1 MKNEGKTALA
11 HLTASA
17 EKEFCAFLAQQTPEA
32 YEDAVALIE
41 ECRAAGHRVHV
52 TGIGKPGHVAG
63 YGASLLSSTG
73 TPSYFLHG
81 TEAVHGSCGQ
91 LEEGDVVIAI
101 SNSGETVELKATVLA
116 VKNNGCRVIG
126 ITGNAESWLAKE
138 SDALL
143 LAHVDEEGGP
153 LNRAPRNSV
162 LAEMFVLQALSAI
175 LQADVAQT
183 PAQYVRR
190 HPGARSARS
199 AITSAEH
206 AGIPHG
212 TGERGRDMKNVTSD
226 KRNLWM
232 FPLGTVGRDMIY
244 NLFTNFIFTYILFT
258 RHLTAAQ
265 LGAVTAIMVG
275 ARVFDA
281 LNDPVMGN
289 IIERTRSRYGKFKPW
304 LVIGILSTS
313 VVVYLA
319 FNTSLQGWSFI
330 AFFGVIYF
338 LYSITYTMHDISYW
352 GMVSA
357 LSSDPH
363 VRNSLTS
370 RTNLFAGIGGVIASI
385 LIPMLTTGSGTLGG
399 STATAYGRVALVIC
413 ILAPLFLCATIFGV
427 RERRDYHTK
436 EVPPVSFKKIWNTI
450 TGNPQILWISL
461 VFLLQQIGNDVV
473 MGGLGSTY
481 VYFAFG
487 YEGGL
492 YSLFNTVGLAATALL
507 MIFYPMLAKRF
518 RRKQMMD
525 KLMLLSVIGYAVMI
539 VSGLALSGGMVKF
552 WILTVGYMV
561 ANLGQY
567 GFYLI
572 MMISLINTV
581 EYNEYLRGERDEAI
595 ITSLR
600 PFFTKLASAIVVA
613 VTSATYLI
621 FGVTGYT
628 NRISAL
634 ERAASLGEIAEAEKL
649 AQIDT
654 IVSSIQPGQSRG
666 LLLCLTV
673 LPFVLMYASYEL
685 YKKHYILDED
695 KYAEV
700 CAELEKRRA
709 EAK

>member
-1 MKNEGKTALA
+1 
-11 HLTASA
+11 
-17 EKEFCAFLAQQTPEA
+17 
-32 YEDAVALIE
+32 
-41 ECRAAGHRVHV
+41 
-52 TGIGKPGHVAG
+52 
-63 YGASLLSSTG
+63 
-73 TPSYFLHG
+73 
-81 TEAVHGSCGQ
+81 
-91 LEEGDVVIAI
+91 
-101 SNSGETVELKATVLA
+101 
-116 VKNNGCRVIG
+116 
-126 ITGNAESWLAKE
+126 
-138 SDALL
+138 
-143 LAHVDEEGGP
+143 
-153 LNRAPRNSV
+153 
-162 LAEMFVLQALSAI
+162 
-175 LQADVAQT
+175 
-183 PAQYVRR
+183 
-190 HPGARSARS
+190 
-199 AITSAEH
+199 
-206 AGIPHG
+206 
-212 TGERGRDMKNVTSD
+212 MKNVTSD

-492 YSLFNTVGLAATALL
+492 YSLFSTVGLAATGFL
-507 MIFYPMLAKRF
+507 MIFYPAISRRIKR
-518 RRKQMMD
+518 K
-525 KLMLLSVIGYAVMI
+525 KLMGLMMI
-539 VSGLALSGGMVKF
+539 IS
-552 WILTVGYMV
+552 TVGYVLMLAPGLV
-561 ANLGQY
+561 MSAGTVKFIFITGGYMLANFGQY
-567 GFYLI
+567 CYYLI
-572 MMISLINTV
+572 MMISIINTV
-581 EYNEYLRGERDEAI
+581 EYNELLTGSRDEAI
-595 ITSLR
+595 IASLR
-600 PFFTKLASAIVVA
+600 PFTTKLASALTVA
-613 VTSATYLI
+613 ITSASYFI
-621 FGVTGYT
+621 FGVTGFT
-628 NRISAL
+628 NKISAL
-634 ERAASLGEIAEAEKL
+634 EQSCSLGAITEADKL
-649 AQIDT
+649 SQIDA
-654 IVSSIQPGQSRG
+654 VLAGIQHGQTAG
-666 LLLCLTV
+666 LLLCMTV
-673 LPFVLMYASYEL
+673 LPCALMFVSYLL
-685 YKKHYILDED
+685 YIKKYRLDEEE
-695 KYAEV
+695 YESICV
-700 CAELEKRRA
+700 ELQVR
-709 EAK
+709 EAQQ

>member
-1 MKNEGKTALA
+1 
-11 HLTASA
+11 
-17 EKEFCAFLAQQTPEA
+17 
-32 YEDAVALIE
+32 
-41 ECRAAGHRVHV
+41 
-52 TGIGKPGHVAG
+52 
-63 YGASLLSSTG
+63 
-73 TPSYFLHG
+73 
-81 TEAVHGSCGQ
+81 
-91 LEEGDVVIAI
+91 
-101 SNSGETVELKATVLA
+101 
-116 VKNNGCRVIG
+116 
-126 ITGNAESWLAKE
+126 
-138 SDALL
+138 
-143 LAHVDEEGGP
+143 
-153 LNRAPRNSV
+153 
-162 LAEMFVLQALSAI
+162 
-175 LQADVAQT
+175 
-183 PAQYVRR
+183 
-190 HPGARSARS
+190 
-199 AITSAEH
+199 
-206 AGIPHG
+206 
-212 TGERGRDMKNVTSD
+212 MKNVTSD

-427 RERRDYHTK
+427 RERRDYNTK
-436 EVPPVSFKKIWNTI
+436 EVPPVSFKKI
-450 TGNPQILWISL
+450 WISL

-539 VSGLALSGGMVKF
+539 VAGLALSGGMVKF

-600 PFFTKLASAIVVA
+600 PFFTKLASAI
-613 VTSATYLI
+613 
-621 FGVTGYT
+621 
-628 NRISAL
+628 SAL

-654 IVSSIQPGQSRG
+654 IVSSIQPGQSHG

-673 LPFVLMYASYEL
+673 LPFVLMYASYVL

-700 CAELEKRRA
+700 CAELEKRRT

>member
-1 MKNEGKTALA
+1 MNFFQPTNREELASALA
-11 HLTASA
+11 SLSGGSIVAGCTD
-17 EKEFCAFLAQQTPEA
+17 FLAQ
-32 YEDAVALIE
+32 
-41 ECRAAGHRVHV
+41 RN
-52 TGIGKPGHVAG
+52 GKVWHADTIL
-63 YGASLLSSTG
+63 SL
-73 TPSYFLHG
+73 
-81 TEAVHGSCGQ
+81 TEMQ
-91 LEEGDVVIAI
+91 
-101 SNSGETVELKATVLA
+101 ELKQIELAGDSLA
-116 VKNNGCRVIG
+116 VGAVCVH
-126 ITGNAESWLAKE
+126 S
-138 SDALL
+138 
-143 LAHVDEEGGP
+143 
-153 LNRAPRNSV
+153 
-162 LAEMFVLQALSAI
+162 Q
-175 LQADVAQT
+175 VAQSPLVRQYF
-183 PAQYVRR
+183 PALAMACSQV
-190 HPGARSARS
+190 GCAQ
-199 AITSAEH
+199 I
-206 AGIPHG
+206 
-212 TGERGRDMKNVTSD
+212 
-226 KRNLWM
+226 RN
-232 FPLGTVGRDMIY
+232 R
-244 NLFTNFIFTYILFT
+244 
-258 RHLTAAQ
+258 
-265 LGAVTAIMVG
+265 
-275 ARVFDA
+275 
-281 LNDPVMGN
+281 
-289 IIERTRSRYGKFKPW
+289 
-304 LVIGILSTS
+304 
-313 VVVYLA
+313 
-319 FNTSLQGWSFI
+319 
-330 AFFGVIYF
+330 
-338 LYSITYTMHDISYW
+338 
-352 GMVSA
+352 
-357 LSSDPH
+357 
-363 VRNSLTS
+363 
-370 RTNLFAGIGGVIASI
+370 
-385 LIPMLTTGSGTLGG
+385 GTLGG

-427 RERRDYHTK
+427 RERRDYNTK

-539 VSGLALSGGMVKF
+539 VSGLAMSGGMVKF
-552 WILTVGYMV
+552 WILTAGYMV

-628 NRISAL
+628 NQISAL

-673 LPFVLMYASYEL
+673 LPFVLMYASYVL